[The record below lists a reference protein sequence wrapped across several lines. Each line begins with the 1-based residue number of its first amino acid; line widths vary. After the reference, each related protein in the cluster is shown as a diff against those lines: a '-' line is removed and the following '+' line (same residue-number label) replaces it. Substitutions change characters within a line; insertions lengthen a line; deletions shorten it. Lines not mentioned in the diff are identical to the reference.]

1 MLKAIKVIIL
11 SGALVMVNIGIAFGA
26 HWEAGMDQ
34 NAAMCFEQTEQV
46 AKGADP
52 ETLSTV
58 NCTRALRAKK
68 LPREERSAVLYN
80 KGIIQK
86 AQGEL
91 EAAQL
96 SFERAVNLS
105 RTVDRRNLALAEVAR
120 ELGDYRVALEQ
131 YDLLAQSEF
140 VAGSEEVRAGVTERH
155 EETRQLLERSLRAAV
170 ETSD

>member
-1 MLKAIKVIIL
+1 MSKFGKTIIF
-11 SGALVMVNIGIAFGA
+11 SSALVMFNAGIAFGA
-26 HWEAGMDQ
+26 EWDSGRDH
-34 NAAMCFEQTEQV
+34 NAQLCFEQTEQV
-46 AKGADP
+46 ANGADP

-58 NCTRALRAKK
+58 NCTRALRVKT

-96 SFERAVNLS
+96 SFERAVSLS

-120 ELGDYRVALEQ
+120 ELGDYRVAMEQ
-131 YDLLAQSEF
+131 YDLLAESTF
-140 VAGSEEVRAGVTERH
+140 VAGSDDV
-155 EETRQLLERSLRAAV
+155 RAAV
-170 ETSD
+170 FARREETLQQFEASLHAATPR